1 MNKRS
6 EDSYPHD
13 SSQLQ
18 TLWLFLKEENIDT
31 YIDIDIDGQK
41 SCFLLCA
48 NFIQLLFP
56 EDLFFVPGT
65 VLDTACMR
73 QAKRHRVYGLVEG
86 T

>member
-6 EDSYPHD
+6 EDSYPHG

-31 YIDIDIDGQK
+31 DTDIGIDRQK
-41 SCFLLCA
+41 SCFLLCT

-65 VLDTACMR
+65 VLDTECMR
-73 QAKRHRVYGLVEG
+73 QAE